1 MGLNHP
7 RKGGFGQPSGR
18 GPTQHAGVKRLPRWR
33 HEGPCTP
40 RRWPGA
46 LGPRPPSVLR
56 WVAGYFD
63 AALFASAAIPC
74 ASCTTF
80 LYTTSAHALIIVVGT
95 RRALGWVTEPREAVA
110 TVGAA
115 PGSRG
120 PKTLHAAA
128 NLRLCFCRHEFVLR
142 VDCNGYARDDAPKS
156 ARIVRSVT
164 RPARSLRVARP
175 RVRRR
180 RRCESD
186 LRSPPRRPSP
196 EQSDT
201 NGGPAPERPTLWC
214 AQLGC
219 ALTGLGSS

>member
-1 MGLNHP
+1 MARSPRPPATVGASMGGRVL
-7 RKGGFGQPSGR
+7 RRRALRFGR
-18 GPTQHAGVKRLPRWR
+18 GP
-33 HEGPCTP
+33 
-40 RRWPGA
+40 RR
-46 LGPRPPSVLR
+46 VLHDIL
-56 WVAGYFD
+56 VH
-63 AALFASAAIPC
+63 
-74 ASCTTF
+74 
-80 LYTTSAHALIIVVGT
+80 TSAHALIIVVGT
-95 RRALGWVTEPREAVA
+95 RRALRWVTEPREAVA
-110 TVGAA
+110 TVAAA

-128 NLRLCFCRHEFVLR
+128 NLRLRFRRHEFVLR